1 MAQSQKYKEL
11 NTIIHPESVALI
23 GASAKEGKVG
33 RMFMD
38 RFLDTGYQTLY
49 PVNPGADEIL
59 GIKAYPSVKAI
70 PGPVD
75 MAVILTPTAAV
86 LSMVKECVEKGVKGV
101 VINSA
106 GFGEGDGTGATKG
119 EMGRETG
126 LLGSHRYPAYAV
138 PRKRGGSGS

>member
-1 MAQSQKYKEL
+1 MAQSQMYEAL
-11 NTIIHPESVALI
+11 NQILRPESVALI

-38 RFLDTGYQTLY
+38 RFLDTGYRTLY

-75 MAVILTPTAAV
+75 MAVILTPPVAV
-86 LSMVKECVEKGVKGV
+86 LSMVKECV
-101 VINSA
+101 
-106 GFGEGDGTGATKG
+106 
-119 EMGRETG
+119 
-126 LLGSHRYPAYAV
+126 
-138 PRKRGGSGS
+138 